1 MGVSTWCGFGAVAAL
16 TRQLKFRFLG
26 VTDDSRCIVGI
37 HLTRLFR
44 MEDLSVVP
52 PVHRRQLLV
61 LLSVSYA
68 LLACG
73 LSVTVALPELRRS
86 VQMSD
91 TVTSLHGSFF
101 GWALLL
107 LGLFGSRVMVS
118 FGNLR
123 VLLAGTASVG
133 VGAVLFGSAHVV
145 GQSLSGGALIGL
157 GGAAVVT
164 AIPGIVADTF
174 GDERNAIF
182 TRLNV
187 APAFGGLSFP
197 LLISAAPSLGTNWRL
212 PTVALPAVLLAAV
225 VVLSLPELR
234 RTRERSGLVRT
245 TEWRDVLVLLR
256 LGGVRRRFALQV
268 LEVGVEFSLAS
279 WLVVFLRE
287 QGGFSKAAAPIGG
300 AAWAVGMMT
309 SRALTPRL
317 IVAFRN
323 RLEASCLVGGI
334 VCALCILAIPIAW
347 LRLVAVALTS
357 FSFGP
362 MYSLGVERLFVNAEQ
377 AGVVDT
383 VAVSSLAAVASGVA
397 ITLGPFVVGV
407 VADRAGLTSALLLVP
422 GLGALALALCLVRWG
437 NEAGRSGQPFG
448 AVATA

>member
-1 MGVSTWCGFGAVAAL
+1 
-16 TRQLKFRFLG
+16 
-26 VTDDSRCIVGI
+26 
-37 HLTRLFR
+37 

-52 PVHRRQLLV
+52 PAHRRQLLV

-86 VQMSD
+86 VPMSD

-107 LGLFGSRVMVS
+107 LGLFGSRVMVW

-123 VLLAGTASVG
+123 MLLAGTAAVG
-133 VGAVLFGSAHVV
+133 LGALLFGSAHVV
-145 GQSLSGGALIGL
+145 AQSLSGGALIGL

-164 AIPGIVADTF
+164 AIPGMVADSF

-197 LLISAAPSLGTNWRL
+197 LLISVAPSLGSSWRV
-212 PTVALPAVLLAAV
+212 PTAALPAVLLGAV
-225 VVLSLPELR
+225 VMLSLPELR
-234 RTRERSGLVRT
+234 RTREPSSLART
-245 TEWRDVLVLLR
+245 TSWRDVVVLLR

-300 AAWAVGMMT
+300 AAWAIGMMT

-317 IVAFRN
+317 IVALRN
-323 RLEASCLVGGI
+323 RLEASCLVGGVI
-334 VCALCILAIPIAW
+334 WALCILAVPVPW
-347 LRLVAVALTS
+347 LRLLAVALTS

-383 VAVSSLAAVASGVA
+383 VAVSSLASVASGIA
-397 ITLGPFVVGV
+397 ITLGPFAVGV
-407 VADRAGLTSALLLVP
+407 MADRIGLTSALLVVP
-422 GLGALALALCLVRWG
+422 GLAALAFALCLVRWG
-437 NEAGRSGQPFG
+437 NEAGRSGQPVVG
-448 AVATA
+448 AAAA

>member
-1 MGVSTWCGFGAVAAL
+1 M
-16 TRQLKFRFLG
+16 
-26 VTDDSRCIVGI
+26 
-37 HLTRLFR
+37 
-44 MEDLSVVP
+44 VVP

-86 VQMSD
+86 VEMSD

-107 LGLFGSRVMVS
+107 LGLFGSRVMVW

-123 VLLAGTASVG
+123 VLLFGTAAVG
-133 VGAVLFGSAHVV
+133 AGAVLFGSAHAIA
-145 GQSLSGGALIGL
+145 QSLSGGALIGL
-157 GGAAVVT
+157 GGAAIVS

-174 GDERNAIF
+174 AEERNAIF

-197 LLISAAPSLGTNWRL
+197 LLISVAPSLGSSWRV
-212 PTVALPAVLLAAV
+212 PTAALPAVLLVAV

-234 RTRERSGLVRT
+234 RSARRSARRDAPVQST
-245 TEWRDVLVLLR
+245 SWRSVLALLR
-256 LGGVRRRFALQV
+256 IDGVRQRFALQV
-268 LEVGVEFSLAS
+268 FEVGVEFSLGS
-279 WLVVFLRE
+279 WIVVFLRE
-287 QGGFSKAAAPIGG
+287 QGGFSKSAAPIGG
-300 AAWAVGMMT
+300 AVWAVGMMA

-323 RLEASCLVGGI
+323 RLEAACLVGGI
-334 VCALCILAIPIAW
+334 VSALCILAVPVPT

-362 MYSLGVERLFVNAEQ
+362 LYSLGVERMFVNAEQ

-383 VAVSSLAAVASGVA
+383 VAVSSLAAVASGTA
-397 ITLGPFVVGV
+397 ITAGPFAVGV
-407 VADRAGLTSALLLVP
+407 AADRIGLTSALLLVP
-422 GLGALALALCLVRWG
+422 LVAATALALCLARWG
-437 NEAGRSGQPFG
+437 NEAGRSGQPFS
-448 AVATA
+448 AASI

>member
-1 MGVSTWCGFGAVAAL
+1 M
-16 TRQLKFRFLG
+16 
-26 VTDDSRCIVGI
+26 TDDSRIRRGI
-37 HLTRLFR
+37 HRTRLFR
-44 MEDLSVVP
+44 MEHLSVVP

-86 VQMSD
+86 VPMSD

-107 LGLFGSRVMVS
+107 LGLFGSRMVVR

-123 VLLAGTASVG
+123 LLLSGTGAVG
-133 VGAVLFGSAHVV
+133 VGALLFGSAHVV
-145 GQSLSGGALIGL
+145 TQSLSGGALIGL

-164 AIPGIVADTF
+164 AIPGLVADTF

-197 LLISAAPSLGTNWRL
+197 LLISAAPSLGTTWRV
-212 PTVALPAVLLAAV
+212 PTAALPALLLAVV
-225 VVLSLPELR
+225 VVLSVPELR
-234 RTRERSGLVRT
+234 RTRERGVVPRT
-245 TEWRDVLVLLR
+245 TSGRDVLVLLR
-256 LGGVRRRFALQV
+256 LDGVRRRFALQV
-268 LEVGVEFSLAS
+268 LEVGVEFSFAS

-317 IVAFRN
+317 IGAFRN
-323 RLEASCLVGGI
+323 RLEASCLTGGI
-334 VCALCILAIPIAW
+334 ICALCVLAIPVPA
-347 LRLVAVALTS
+347 LRLLAVALTS

-362 MYSLGVERLFVNAEQ
+362 MYTLGVERMFVNAEQ
-377 AGVVDT
+377 EGVVDT

-397 ITLGPFVVGV
+397 ITLGPFAVGV
-407 VADRAGLTSALLLVP
+407 VADRIGLTSALLLVP
-422 GLGALALALCLVRWG
+422 GMAVVALALCVVRWG
-437 NEAGRSGQPFG
+437 NEAGRSGQPFS
-448 AVATA
+448 VAITA